1 MNRHVLYNCESTKG
15 LSVKAFAAGAS
26 VVILCERGM
35 MVDCVSRH
43 LAQRFVRLREQ
54 PLIRLITFLES
65 NDSAELSWQTDRSQ
79 LVPPPRKSPSVVCLT
94 P

>member
-35 MVDCVSRH
+35 MVDYVSRH

-65 NDSAELSWQTDRSQ
+65 NDMLNLAGRQTGHNWS
-79 LVPPPRKSPSVVCLT
+79 LLPGNHPASCA
-94 P
+94 